1 MFSSCLFVFLCV
13 NMLFLD
19 IFGYVGTNLYRTS
32 NPNTWSFDDHKD
44 GCLRAALK
52 LAETLVRDV
61 DVSQP

>member
-1 MFSSCLFVFLCV
+1 MFVCFFMCKYV
-13 NMLFLD
+13 
-19 IFGYVGTNLYRTS
+19 IFGYVGTNLYWTS